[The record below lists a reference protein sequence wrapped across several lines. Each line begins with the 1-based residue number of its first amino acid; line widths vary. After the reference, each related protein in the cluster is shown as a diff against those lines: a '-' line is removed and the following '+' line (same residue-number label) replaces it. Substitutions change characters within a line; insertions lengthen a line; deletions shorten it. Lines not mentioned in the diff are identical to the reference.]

1 MSALNTS
8 VVEMVKSIKK
18 GEITSEEL
26 VKNYIKEIKKKE
38 KDVEA
43 WEFFDEE
50 LAITQAKKL
59 DLLHQS
65 GNHGDLHG
73 IPVGVKDI
81 FDTADMPTTDG
92 TEIHKENPSFHD
104 CTVVSKLKQ
113 GKEQL
118 LWARL

>member
-1 MSALNTS
+1 MSALNIS

-73 IPVGVKDI
+73 LSL
-81 FDTADMPTTDG
+81 
-92 TEIHKENPSFHD
+92 IHI
-104 CTVVSKLKQ
+104 
-113 GKEQL
+113 
-118 LWARL
+118 

>member
-1 MSALNTS
+1 MPSINTS
-8 VVEMVKSIKK
+8 VTEMVKSIKK

-50 LAITQAKKL
+50 LAIEQAKKI

-73 IPVGVKDI
+73 IPVGIKDI
-81 FDTADMPTTDG
+81 FDTADMPTADG
-92 TEIHKENPSFHD
+92 TEIHK
-104 CTVVSKLKQ
+104 
-113 GKEQL
+113 
-118 LWARL
+118 